1 MTKIE
6 LMSAYAA
13 AGMSADYLKAMDI
26 AWKAAVQHE
35 REEILKLADS
45 VGYINKDHVLERYD
59 NEIAGLR
66 ADLQER

>member
-1 MTKIE
+1 MTKAE
-6 LMSAYAA
+6 LLTAFAA
-13 AGMSADYLKAMDI
+13 AGMSEAYLKAVDV

-45 VGYINKDHVLERYD
+45 LGYINKDHILKRYE
-59 NEIAGLR
+59 NEIAGMR